1 MLDEGSQTDA
11 VLRGERRSLRG
22 SSEDGIQPGFVE
34 GDAFAEL
41 RDLKLV
47 IEKERH

>member
-34 GDAFAEL
+34 ECFCGVERFEA
-41 RDLKLV
+41 RD
-47 IEKERH
+47 